1 MSRSIYCGEVYDKVY
16 QMNNYM
22 IKYNDNNRASNLCV
36 IYCSSSGLYFPNTE
50 QEFEKAF
57 LKEHDKYEWKNHII
71 KRAYKQIWIRDITK
85 EFYVRGIN
93 SQINSI
99 DKMIDFM
106 KKETEGYR
114 CILIGSSA
122 GGYIA
127 TLLGTVLNADYVYCF
142 SGYFNLN
149 ILNEETWPLIKEK
162 KIFEENSKWYDL
174 RTIITNSKTKVF
186 YFFPMRLKG
195 DRKQAD
201 YVKEISNVYS
211 YALNSKVHGIPFG
224 DRENVDR
231 LLNVEPQVLIEKL
244 SKFEKRCLY
253 KFMWNKLW
261 KNWRS

>member
-16 QMNNYM
+16 EMKNYM
-22 IKYNDNNRASNLCV
+22 IKYNDKNKESNLCV

-57 LKEHDKYEWKNHII
+57 MEEHDKYEWKNHII

-85 EFYVRGIN
+85 EFYVRGLN

-99 DKMIDFM
+99 DKMIDFL
-106 KKETEGYR
+106 KRETEGYK

-127 TLLGTVLNADYVYCF
+127 TLLGAVLNADYVYCF

-149 ILNEETWPLIKEK
+149 ILDEEIWPLIKEK
-162 KIFEENSKWYDL
+162 NIYDENSKWYDL
-174 RTIITNSKTKVF
+174 RTIVANSKTEVL

-195 DRKQAD
+195 DRKQA
-201 YVKEISNVYS
+201 YFVKKIPNVHS

-224 DRENVDR
+224 DRENIEE
-231 LLNVEPQVLIEKL
+231 LLNVEPQVLIEML

-253 KFMWNKLW
+253 KFMWKKLW
-261 KNWRS
+261 KN